1 MFENV
6 FIPSDEIC
14 KKDEKDEKAI
24 DFDELICGFPPERL
38 AEMDEDL
45 LWNV

>member
-14 KKDEKDEKAI
+14 EKDEKAI

-38 AEMDEDL
+38 AEIDEDL

>member
-6 FIPSDEIC
+6 FISSDEIC
-14 KKDEKDEKAI
+14 EKDVKSI
-24 DFDELICGFPPERL
+24 NFDELICGFPPERL
-38 AEMDEDL
+38 MEIDEDC